1 MPTPLPTAAARHP
14 PRFFERIAMTP
25 ETTTPPAAMAA
36 FAAPFAQPAGSP
48 IRELFPYLSR
58 PGMVSLAG
66 GYPSP
71 SLFDAEGLGQA
82 AAQAMGQGAQA
93 LQYGATEGLP
103 ALREALAEQAR
114 ERGMQAEAGQLLVTT
129 GSQQAFDLLVR
140 VLIEPGDTVLVEVPA
155 YPATLQAL
163 RLAQARIVPVP
174 MDEHG
179 LQTDAL
185 AALLADLPAAQ
196 QPKLLYSVPNFSNP
210 RGTLLPAQRREALVQ
225 LACQYGFW
233 VVEDDPYGELQFD
246 TPSGAREPLPPTLR
260 AVGERLAAGGA
271 NPVVYLSSL
280 SKTVAPALRVGWMLA
295 DAGLQRR
302 CTVAK
307 QTVDL
312 CTSPLA
318 QTVAACYLQSGRYP
332 ATVQRARAE
341 YQRRMHALVQGLHHR
356 LADCV
361 QCAPPAGGMFVWA
374 SFDRSL
380 DPQRLFD
387 AAVAQHVLY
396 VPGKAFYPAA
406 PDLHTMRLSF
416 AAPEVPQIEQAV
428 ERLVAAVALARR

>member
-1 MPTPLPTAAARHP
+1 
-14 PRFFERIAMTP
+14 MT
-25 ETTTPPAAMAA
+25 ELHTHAAMPS
-36 FAAPFAQPAGSP
+36 FAAPFAHPAGSP
-48 IRELFPYLSR
+48 IRELFPYLSQ
-58 PGMVSLAG
+58 PGMISLAG

-71 SLFDAEGLGQA
+71 SLFDAEGLAQA
-82 AAQAMGQGAQA
+82 AAQAMAGDAQA

-103 ALREALAEQAR
+103 VLRAALVALMNERGIQASAEQ
-114 ERGMQAEAGQLLVTT
+114 MMVTT

-185 AALLADLPAAQ
+185 AELLHQLPATQ
-196 QPKLLYSVPNFSNP
+196 RPKLLYTVPNFSNP
-210 RGTLLPAQRREALVQ
+210 RGTLLSAGRREALVQ
-225 LACQYGFW
+225 LACAHDFW
-233 VVEDDPYGELQFD
+233 IVEDDPYGELRFD
-246 TPSGAREPLPPTLR
+246 ASDNNPAPMPPTLR
-260 AVGERLAAGGA
+260 AIGDRLAAGGV

-295 DAGLQRR
+295 DSSLLRR
-302 CTVAK
+302 CTIAK

-318 QTVAACYLQSGRYP
+318 QMVAARYLESGRYP
-332 ATVQRARAE
+332 ATVQRARIE
-341 YQRRMHALVQGLHHR
+341 YARRMQALVQGIATQ
-356 LADCV
+356 LAGRV
-361 QCAPPAGGMFVWA
+361 HCAAPAGGMFVWVTFA
-374 SFDRSL
+374 PSI
-380 DPQRLFD
+380 DPQALFD
-387 AAVAQHVLY
+387 AAISQQVLY
-396 VPGKAFYPAA
+396 VPGKAFYPDNAQRN
-406 PDLHTMRLSF
+406 TMRLSF

-428 ERLVAAVALARR
+428 QRLAAAVTLAMG

>member
-1 MPTPLPTAAARHP
+1 MP
-14 PRFFERIAMTP
+14 
-25 ETTTPPAAMAA
+25 A

-48 IRELFPYLSR
+48 IRELFPYLSQ
-58 PGMVSLAG
+58 PGMISLAG

-71 SLFDAEGLGQA
+71 SLFDAEGLAQA
-82 AAQAMGQGAQA
+82 AAQAMTGDAQT

-103 ALREALAEQAR
+103 VLRTALAALMR
-114 ERGMQAEAGQLLVTT
+114 ERGIQSSAEQMMVTT

-185 AALLADLPAAQ
+185 AELLHQLPAGQ
-196 QPKLLYSVPNFSNP
+196 RPKLLYTVPNFSNP
-210 RGTLLPAQRREALVQ
+210 RGTLLAAERREALVQ
-225 LACQYGFW
+225 LACAHGFW
-233 VVEDDPYGELQFD
+233 VVEDDPYGELRFD
-246 TPSGAREPLPPTLR
+246 APDGHTPLMPPTLR
-260 AVGERLAAGGA
+260 TVGDRLAGDGV

-295 DAGLQRR
+295 DSSLLRR
-302 CTVAK
+302 CTIAK

-318 QTVAACYLQSGRYP
+318 QMVAARYLESGRYP
-332 ATVQRARAE
+332 ATVQRARIE
-341 YQRRMHALVQGLHHR
+341 YQQRMQALVQGIATR
-356 LADCV
+356 LDGRV
-361 QCAPPAGGMFVWA
+361 HCAPPAGGMFVWA
-374 SFDRSL
+374 TFAQSI
-380 DPQRLFD
+380 DPQALFD
-387 AAVAQHVLY
+387 AAVAQQVLY
-396 VPGKAFYPAA
+396 VPGKAFYPDNAQ
-406 PDLHTMRLSF
+406 LHTMRLSF

-428 ERLVAAVALARR
+428 QRLAAAVAAAMR

>member
-1 MPTPLPTAAARHP
+1 MIDMP
-14 PRFFERIAMTP
+14 
-25 ETTTPPAAMAA
+25 A

-48 IRELFPYLSR
+48 IRELFPYLSQ
-58 PGMVSLAG
+58 PGMISLAG

-71 SLFDAEGLGQA
+71 SLFDSEGLAQA
-82 AAQAMGQGAQA
+82 ATQAMTGDVQA

-103 ALREALAEQAR
+103 ALRTALAALMR
-114 ERGMQAEAGQLLVTT
+114 ERGIQSSAEHLMVST

-185 AALLADLPAAQ
+185 AELLQQLPKAQ
-196 QPKLLYSVPNFSNP
+196 RPKLLYTVPNFSNP
-210 RGTLLPAQRREALVQ
+210 RGTLLSAERREALVQ
-225 LACQYGFW
+225 LACTHGFW
-233 VVEDDPYGELQFD
+233 VVEDDPYGELRFD
-246 TPSGAREPLPPTLR
+246 APDDRTSSMPPTLR
-260 AVGERLAAGGA
+260 TVGDRLADGGV

-295 DAGLQRR
+295 DGTLLRR

-318 QTVAACYLQSGRYP
+318 QMVATRYLESGRYP
-332 ATVQRARAE
+332 ATVQRARIE
-341 YQRRMHALVQGLHHR
+341 YQRRMQALVQGIASR
-356 LADCV
+356 LDGRVHCT
-361 QCAPPAGGMFVWA
+361 PPAGGMFVWA
-374 SFDRSL
+374 TFAESI
-380 DPQRLFD
+380 DPKALFD
-387 AAVAQHVLY
+387 AAVAEQVLY
-396 VPGKAFYPAA
+396 VPGKAFYPGN
-406 PDLHTMRLSF
+406 PQLHTMRLSF

-428 ERLVAAVALARR
+428 QRLAAAVAAAMH